1 MYIRMILSIEWLVE
15 LLLKNL
21 EKKSVEFV
29 KSSNEVARPQSFF
42 DVAASIMRSI
52 WNMTFNQEIPL
63 LSTHLFGTTKLVE
76 YSAKD
81 YQVGFLEPPF
91 SVRKVD

>member
-42 DVAASIMRSI
+42 DVAASIM
-52 WNMTFNQEIPL
+52 
-63 LSTHLFGTTKLVE
+63 K
-76 YSAKD
+76 
-81 YQVGFLEPPF
+81 
-91 SVRKVD
+91 